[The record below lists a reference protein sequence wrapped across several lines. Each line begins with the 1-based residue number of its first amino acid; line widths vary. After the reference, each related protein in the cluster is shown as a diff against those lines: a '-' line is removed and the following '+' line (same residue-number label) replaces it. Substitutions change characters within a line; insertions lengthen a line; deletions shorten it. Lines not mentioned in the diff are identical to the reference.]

1 MLGAAFT
8 GTQYLSLHTADPTT
22 TGGSE
27 VSGGSYARQSIT
39 WNAASGGSQTSS
51 NAQNFTSMPSTTI
64 GYFGVWSASTSGTYV
79 GGGVISG
86 VSTVPAGSTVAF
98 ASTAVSLNVT

>member
-1 MLGAAFT
+1 
-8 GTQYLSLHTADPTT
+8 
-22 TGGSE
+22 
-27 VSGGSYARQSIT
+27 
-39 WNAASGGSQTSS
+39 
-51 NAQNFTSMPSTTI
+51 MPSTTI